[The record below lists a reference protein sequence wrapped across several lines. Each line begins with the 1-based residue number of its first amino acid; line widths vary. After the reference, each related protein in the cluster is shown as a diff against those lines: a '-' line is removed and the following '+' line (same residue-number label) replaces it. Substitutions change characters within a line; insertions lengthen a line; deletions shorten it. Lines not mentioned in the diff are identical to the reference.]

1 MAERRERSEGGLT
14 SRATV
19 SQAPKSKTGEI
30 ARPRPDTGTARLVR
44 PNYLLPG
51 TASVRKEMPAWRRLL
66 AFFKDTWGGRLMLAA
81 LLCGGIERATA
92 WSMPLPWKTGL
103 VVLLLIYGR
112 APLLRVVR
120 ALFYR
125 VRAKLMMAYVLT
137 ALVPL
142 VLGILFTIVSW
153 MILFMA
159 FSTRLVANEFDRHE
173 ATLGAVATTALSV
186 AGSGTASRA
195 DLDAAFSATL
205 TQYANPAWVV
215 VRGGV
220 VLASRGEAPRT
231 VPAWIE
237 GDSFSGLVRHGDK
250 MFLRAVARKGN
261 AFAIVE
267 VPYEVSLF
275 ATIENQSGIVVSSLS
290 GTTQS
295 RGSGVR
301 VSRTASRARGRGPSM
316 GASHTQFDWETG
328 ARATATITF
337 NVNPPKLYESLT
349 TGTERFS
356 QLLLIALGTVATLFA
371 FVYLV
376 ALVFG
381 TALVRSIT
389 AAVHALSV
397 GTLKLQRGDFSHRII
412 VRSKDQLGDLAQSFN
427 SMSQGIED
435 LLEQQGEKER
445 MEEDLRVARNIQMS
459 LLPQDYIEVDGL
471 KIAAVCLPANEM
483 GGDYYDL
490 LPLSDHR
497 LGVLI
502 ADVSGKGTSAAL
514 YMAELKGLIL
524 SLSRNHDSPKELL
537 TELNL
542 ILAPNLDRRSFV
554 TMTYAIVDSRK
565 RTLRVARAGHNPL
578 IHFDGRTGLTQLL
591 SPPGLALGFD
601 SGNTFKAVIQELEL
615 PLVHGDTFLFF
626 TDGISE
632 AMNGNSDLFGE
643 GRLAAILK
651 EANALSSD
659 DLKERIL
666 QEVRTFAAGES
677 PHDDMTLVI
686 VKVV

>member
-1 MAERRERSEGGLT
+1 MRAEG
-14 SRATV
+14 
-19 SQAPKSKTGEI
+19 
-30 ARPRPDTGTARLVR
+30 
-44 PNYLLPG
+44 
-51 TASVRKEMPAWRRLL
+51 PAWRRLL
-66 AFFKDTWGGRLMLAA
+66 LFLKNTWGGRVMVAA
-81 LLCGGIERATA
+81 VLCGVLEASLDI
-92 WSMPLPWKTGL
+92 SIPLPWKTTL
-103 VVLLLIYGR
+103 VVLLIVYGR
-112 APLLRVVR
+112 SPTVRLVR

-125 VRAKLMMAYVLT
+125 VRAKLMMAYGLT

-142 VLGILFTIVSW
+142 GLGIIFTLVSW
-153 MILFMA
+153 MILLLA
-159 FSTRLVANEFDRHE
+159 FSTRLVTNELDRHE

-186 AGSGTASRA
+186 AGSGTASKA
-195 DLDAAFSATL
+195 DLDAAFATTL
-205 TQYANPAWVV
+205 AEHASPAWTVV
-215 VRGGV
+215 QDGV
-220 VLASRGEAPRT
+220 VLTSRGEAPRS

-237 GDSFSGLVRHGDK
+237 GDRFSGLVRDGEKK
-250 MFLRAVARKGN
+250 MLRAVARKGTS
-261 AFAIVE
+261 FAIVE
-267 VPYEVSLF
+267 TPYEASLF
-275 ATIENQSGIVVSSLS
+275 ASLENQSGIVVSSFNNIVP
-290 GTTQS
+290 S
-295 RGSGVR
+295 RGPRVR
-301 VSRTASRARGRGPSM
+301 VSRQSSGSNM
-316 GASHTQFDWETG
+316 GVATHDQFDWETG
-328 ARATATITF
+328 ARASVAILF
-337 NVNPPKLYESLT
+337 NVNPPKLYDSLT
-349 TGTERFS
+349 PGKERIS
-356 QLLLIALGTVATLFA
+356 QILLIALGVVAVIFA
-371 FVYLV
+371 GVYLV
-376 ALVFG
+376 ALMFG

-389 AAVHALSV
+389 GSVHALSV
-397 GTLKLQRGDFSHRII
+397 GTMKLQRGDFSHRII
-412 VRSKDQLGDLAQSFN
+412 VGSKDQLGDLAQSFN

-459 LLPQDYIEVDGL
+459 LLPQEYVEVEGL

-524 SLSRNHDSPKELL
+524 SLSRNHDSPKALL
-537 TELNL
+537 TELNE

-554 TMTYAIVDSRK
+554 TMTYAIIDSKK

-578 IHFDGRTGLTQLL
+578 IHFDGRTGLTRLL
-591 SPPGLALGFD
+591 APPGLALGFD
-601 SGNTFKAVIQELEL
+601 SGETFKSIIQELEL
-615 PLVHGDTFLFF
+615 PLVPGDSFLFF

-632 AMNGNSDLFGE
+632 AMNGSAELFGE

-651 EANALSSD
+651 DANALSSD

-666 QEVRTFAAGES
+666 QEVRTFAEGES

>member
-1 MAERRERSEGGLT
+1 MAPRT
-14 SRATV
+14 
-19 SQAPKSKTGEI
+19 KTGEI
-30 ARPRPDTGTARLVR
+30 ARHRSDTGTSRIAR

-51 TASVRKEMPAWRRLL
+51 TGSVRAEMSAWRRLIVFL
-66 AFFKDTWGGRLMLAA
+66 KDSWGGRLMLLAI
-81 LLCGGIERATA
+81 LCGVGEVATGYPV
-92 WSMPLPWKTGL
+92 PLPWKTALG
-103 VVLLLIYGR
+103 VLLIIYGR
-112 APLLRVVR
+112 KPAIRLVR
-120 ALFYR
+120 ALFYK
-125 VRAKLMMAYVLT
+125 VRAKLMMAYALT

-142 VLGILFTIVSW
+142 GLGLLFMAASW
-153 MILFMA
+153 MILFLA
-159 FSTRLVANEFDRHE
+159 FSTRLVSNEFDRHE
-173 ATLGAVATTALSV
+173 ATLEAVATTALSV

-195 DLDAAFSATL
+195 DLDAAFATTL
-205 TQYANPAWVV
+205 TRYTASAWTVV
-215 VRGGV
+215 SKGA
-220 VLASRGEAPRT
+220 VLASRGSAPRVFPT
-231 VPAWIE
+231 WIE
-237 GDSFSGLVRHGDK
+237 GDRFSGLVRDGEK
-250 MFLRAVARKGN
+250 VFLRAAARKGE

-275 ATIENQSGIVVSSLS
+275 AGIERQSGIVVSNLS
-290 GTTQS
+290 VTAQS
-295 RGSGVR
+295 RSSPRMR
-301 VSRTASRARGRGPSM
+301 VSRQAESTRGRGPSM
-316 GASHTQFDWETG
+316 VTSHDQFDWETG
-328 ARATATITF
+328 ARSTAAIAF
-337 NVNPPKLYESLT
+337 NVNPPRLYESLT

-356 QLLLIALGTVATLFA
+356 QLLLIFLGAVAVLFA

-376 ALVFG
+376 ALMFG

-389 AAVHALSV
+389 GSVHALSI
-397 GTLKLQRGDFSHRII
+397 GTMKLQRGDFSHRII

-459 LLPQDYIEVDGL
+459 LLPQEYVEVEGL

-490 LPLSDHR
+490 LPLSNHR

-524 SLSRNHDSPKELL
+524 SLSRNHDSPKALL
-537 TELNL
+537 TELNE

-554 TMTYAIVDSRK
+554 TMTYAIIDSRK

-578 IHFDGRTGLTQLL
+578 IHFDGRTDQTRLL

-601 SGNTFKAVIQELEL
+601 SGDTFKAVIQELEI

-632 AMNGNSDLFGE
+632 AMNGSSELFGE

-666 QEVRTFAAGES
+666 HEVRVFAAGES
-677 PHDDMTLVI
+677 PHDDMTMVI

>member
-1 MAERRERSEGGLT
+1 MFLSA
-14 SRATV
+14 
-19 SQAPKSKTGEI
+19 
-30 ARPRPDTGTARLVR
+30 
-44 PNYLLPG
+44 
-51 TASVRKEMPAWRRLL
+51 
-66 AFFKDTWGGRLMLAA
+66 
-81 LLCGGIERATA
+81 LCGVAESALAI
-92 WSMPLPWKTGL
+92 SIPLPWRTALFVLL
-103 VVLLLIYGR
+103 VVYGR
-112 APLLRVVR
+112 APVARAFR

-125 VRAKLMMAYVLT
+125 VRAKLLMAYVLT

-142 VLGILFTIVSW
+142 VLGVLFTFVSWLILF
-153 MILFMA
+153 LA
-159 FSTRLVANEFDRHE
+159 FSTRLVSNEFERRE
-173 ATLGAVATTALSV
+173 AALSAVANTALSV
-186 AGSGTASRA
+186 AGSGTASKA
-195 DLDAAFSATL
+195 DLDAAFATALSQHPSAAWTL
-205 TQYANPAWVV
+205 
-215 VRGGV
+215 VRDGV
-220 VLASRGEAPRT
+220 VLANRGSAPR
-231 VPAWIE
+231 VAPSWLE
-237 GDSFSGLVRHGDK
+237 GDRFSGLVRDGETK
-250 MFLRAVARKGN
+250 VLRAVSRGGKS
-261 AFAIVE
+261 FAIVE
-267 VPYEVSLF
+267 IPYDASLF
-275 ATIENQSGIVVSSLS
+275 VRLDNESGIVVHLEVP
-290 GTTQS
+290 G
-295 RGSGVR
+295 RPPARGVR
-301 VSRTASRARGRGPSM
+301 VGVSRQTSGSNTFVAT
-316 GASHTQFDWETG
+316 HDQFDWETG
-328 ARATATITF
+328 ARSSVVIPFA
-337 NVNPPKLYESLT
+337 VNPPRLYDSLT
-349 TGTERFS
+349 PGKERIS
-356 QLLLIALGTVATLFA
+356 QFLLFALVAVAVLFA
-371 FVYLV
+371 FVYFV
-376 ALVFG
+376 ALLFG

-389 AAVHALSV
+389 ASVHALSV

-459 LLPQDYIEVDGL
+459 LLPQEYVEIEGL

-490 LPLSDHR
+490 LPLSNHR

-524 SLSRNHDSPKELL
+524 SLSRNHDSSKDLL
-537 TELNL
+537 VELNE

-554 TMTYAIVDSRK
+554 TMTYAIIDSQK

-578 IHFDGRTGLTQLL
+578 IHFDGRTGQTRLL

-601 SGNTFKAVIQELEL
+601 SGEKFKSIIQEVEL

-632 AMNGNSDLFGE
+632 AMNGASELFGE
-643 GRLAAILK
+643 SRLADILK
-651 EANALSSD
+651 HASELSSD

-666 QEVRTFAAGES
+666 HEVRAFAAGES

>member
-1 MAERRERSEGGLT
+1 MSL
-14 SRATV
+14 
-19 SQAPKSKTGEI
+19 APKPGTGEL
-30 ARPRPDTGTARLVR
+30 ARPRPDVGTARIR
-44 PNYLLPG
+44 ANYLLPG
-51 TASVRKEMPAWRRLL
+51 RESTRTEAPLWRRLL
-66 AFFKDTWGGRLMLAA
+66 IFLKDSWGGRFMFAA
-81 LLCGGIERATA
+81 FLCGALEVGLAVNV
-92 WSMPLPWKTGL
+92 PLPWKTALFVLL
-103 VVLLLIYGR
+103 VVYGR
-112 APLLRVVR
+112 APALRLVR

-125 VRAKLMMAYVLT
+125 VRAKLMMAYALT

-142 VLGILFTIVSW
+142 VLGVFFTLTSWLILF
-153 MILFMA
+153 LA
-159 FSTRLVANEFDRHE
+159 FSTRLVTNEFDRRE
-173 ATLGAVATTALSV
+173 ATLSAVATTALSV
-186 AGSGTASRA
+186 VGSGTASKA
-195 DLDAAFSATL
+195 DLDAAFATAL
-205 TQYANPAWVV
+205 TQHASPAWIVA
-215 VRGGV
+215 RDGV
-220 VLASRGEAPRT
+220 VLASRGSVPRA

-237 GDSFSGLVRHGDK
+237 GDRFSGLVRDGDQK
-250 MFLRAVARKGN
+250 MLRAVARKGTS
-261 AFAIVE
+261 FAMVE
-267 VPYEVSLF
+267 VPYDPSLF
-275 ATIENQSGIVVSSLS
+275 AALENETGIVVSLDSPGPS
-290 GTTQS
+290 SSATP
-295 RGSGVR
+295 
-301 VSRTASRARGRGPSM
+301 GRGLRVKGSRQRPGSNTFV
-316 GASHTQFDWETG
+316 ATHDQFDWETG
-328 ARATATITF
+328 ARASVTIPF
-337 NVNPPKLYESLT
+337 NVNPPKLYDYLT
-349 TGTERFS
+349 PGKERVS
-356 QLLLIALGTVATLFA
+356 QLLLIALLVVAVIFA
-371 FVYLV
+371 CVYLV
-376 ALVFG
+376 ALLFG

-389 AAVHALSV
+389 GSVHALSV
-397 GTLKLQRGDFSHRII
+397 GTNKLQRGDFSHRII

-459 LLPQDYIEVDGL
+459 LLPQEYVEVEGL

-490 LPLSDHR
+490 LPLSGDR

-524 SLSRNHDSPKELL
+524 SLSRNHDSPGALL
-537 TELNL
+537 TELNE

-554 TMTYAIVDSRK
+554 TMTYAIIDSRK

-578 IHFDGRTGLTQLL
+578 IHFDGRTGLTHLL

-601 SGNTFKAVIQELEL
+601 SGDTFKAVIREIEL

-632 AMNGNSDLFGE
+632 AMNGSSELFGE

-651 EANALSSD
+651 DANTLSSD

-666 QEVRTFAAGES
+666 HEVRVFAAGES

>member
-1 MAERRERSEGGLT
+1 MS
-14 SRATV
+14 V
-19 SQAPKSKTGEI
+19 APKPKTGEI
-30 ARPRPDTGTARLVR
+30 ARPRPDAGSTTSRLVR

-51 TASVRKEMPAWRRLL
+51 TGSVRTEMPAWRRLF
-66 AFFKDTWGGRLMLAA
+66 AFLRNTWGGRLMLAA
-81 LLCGGIERATA
+81 FLCGVIEANFPV
-92 WSMPLPWKTGL
+92 SIPLPWKTVL
-103 VVLLLIYGR
+103 VVLLIIYGR
-112 APLLRVVR
+112 KPTVRVVR

-125 VRAKLMMAYVLT
+125 VRAKLLMAYVLT

-142 VLGILFTIVSW
+142 VLGVIFIVVSW
-153 MILFMA
+153 MILFLA
-159 FSTRLVANEFDRHE
+159 FSTRLVTNEFDRRE
-173 ATLGAVATTALSV
+173 ATLGAVAATALSV
-186 AGSGTASRA
+186 AETGSASKA
-195 DLDAAFSATL
+195 DLDAAFATAL
-205 TQYANPAWVV
+205 TQHASPAWTV
-215 VRGGV
+215 VRDGV
-220 VLASRGEAPRT
+220 VLASRGEAPR
-231 VPAWIE
+231 VFPKWIE
-237 GDSFSGLVRHGDK
+237 GDRFSGLVRDGDRK
-250 MFLRAVARKGN
+250 VLRAVARKGR

-267 VPYEVSLF
+267 TPYDPSLF
-275 ATIENQSGIVVSSLS
+275 AALENESGIVVNLGSQATPQGRGIRVTTSRQTS
-290 GTTQS
+290 GTNNFVAT
-295 RGSGVR
+295 
-301 VSRTASRARGRGPSM
+301 
-316 GASHTQFDWETG
+316 HDQFDWETG
-328 ARATATITF
+328 ARSSVLIPF
-337 NVNPPKLYESLT
+337 SVNPPRLYDSLT
-349 TGTERFS
+349 PGKERIS
-356 QLLLIALGTVATLFA
+356 QILLIALGAVAALFA
-371 FVYLV
+371 FVYFV
-376 ALVFG
+376 ALMFG

-389 AAVHALSV
+389 GSVHALSV
-397 GTLKLQRGDFSHRII
+397 GTMKLQRGDFSHRII
-412 VRSKDQLGDLAQSFN
+412 VHSKDQLGDLAQSFN

-459 LLPQDYIEVDGL
+459 LLPQEYVEVEGL

-490 LPLSDHR
+490 LPLSNHR

-524 SLSRNHDSPKELL
+524 SLSRNHDSPKALL
-537 TELNL
+537 TELNE

-554 TMTYAIVDSRK
+554 TMTYAIIDSQK

-578 IHFDGRTGLTQLL
+578 IHFDGRTGLTHLL

-632 AMNGNSDLFGE
+632 AMNGASELFGE

-666 QEVRTFAAGES
+666 HEVRVFAAGES
-677 PHDDMTLVI
+677 PHDDMTMVI

>member
-1 MAERRERSEGGLT
+1 MSL
-14 SRATV
+14 
-19 SQAPKSKTGEI
+19 APKPKTGEL
-30 ARPRPDTGTARLVR
+30 ARPRPDTGAGTARLVR
-44 PNYLLPG
+44 PSYLLPG
-51 TASVRKEMPAWRRLL
+51 TESARKEVSPWRRLFTFL
-66 AFFKDTWGGRLMLAA
+66 RRTWSGRVMVACV
-81 LLCGGIERATA
+81 LCGVAENILAVA
-92 WSMPLPWKTGL
+92 IPLPWRTVL
-103 VVLLLIYGR
+103 FVLLIIHGR
-112 APLLRVVR
+112 GFAVR
-120 ALFYR
+120 TVRGLFYR
-125 VRAKLMMAYVLT
+125 VRAKLMMAYALT

-142 VLGILFTIVSW
+142 ALGIIFTLVSW
-153 MILFMA
+153 LILFLA
-159 FSTRLVANEFDRHE
+159 FSTRLVTNEFDRRE
-173 ATLGAVATTALSV
+173 ATLGAVAATAVSV
-186 AGSGTASRA
+186 AESGTASKA
-195 DLDAAFSATL
+195 DLDAAFATAL
-205 TQYANPAWVV
+205 TQHAAPAWTV

-220 VLASRGEAPRT
+220 VLASRGAAPR
-231 VPAWIE
+231 VFPAWVE
-237 GDSFSGLVRHGDK
+237 GDRFSGLVRDGDRK
-250 MFLRAVARKGN
+250 VLRAISRKGTS
-261 AFAIVE
+261 FAIVE
-267 VPYEVSLF
+267 IPYDASLF
-275 ATIENQSGIVVSSLS
+275 VALDTDSGIVVNL
-290 GTTQS
+290 GDQVQAAS
-295 RGSGVR
+295 RPRVR
-301 VSRTASRARGRGPSM
+301 VSRQTSGSNTFVAT
-316 GASHTQFDWETG
+316 HDQYDWETG
-328 ARATATITF
+328 ARSSTLIPF
-337 NVNPPKLYESLT
+337 SVNPPRLYASLT
-349 TGTERFS
+349 PGKERIS
-356 QLLLIALGTVATLFA
+356 QILLIALVAVATLFA

-376 ALVFG
+376 ALMFG

-389 AAVHALSV
+389 ASVHALSI
-397 GTLKLQRGDFSHRII
+397 GTMKLQRGDFSHRII

-459 LLPQDYIEVDGL
+459 LLPQEYVEVEGL

-490 LPLSDHR
+490 LPLSNHR

-524 SLSRNHDSPKELL
+524 SLSRNHDSPKALL
-537 TELNL
+537 TELNE

-554 TMTYAIVDSRK
+554 TMTYAIIDSQK

-578 IHFDGRTGLTQLL
+578 IHFDGRTAQTRLL

-601 SGNTFKAVIQELEL
+601 AGETFKNVIQELEI

-632 AMNGNSDLFGE
+632 AMNGSSELFGE
-643 GRLAAILK
+643 SRLTDILK
-651 EANALSSD
+651 DASALSSD

-666 QEVRTFAAGES
+666 HEVRTFAAGES

>member
-1 MAERRERSEGGLT
+1 MSL
-14 SRATV
+14 
-19 SQAPKSKTGEI
+19 APRPSTGEI
-30 ARPRPDTGTARLVR
+30 ARPRPDTGTSRIAR

-51 TASVRKEMPAWRRLL
+51 TESIRREIPVWRRLFSFL
-66 AFFKDTWGGRLMLAA
+66 KDTWGGRVMAA
-81 LLCGGIERATA
+81 CALYGVAESKLGLSLPVPWRTALFILL
-92 WSMPLPWKTGL
+92 
-103 VVLLLIYGR
+103 VIYGR
-112 APLLRVVR
+112 APLVRLTR

-125 VRAKLMMAYVLT
+125 VRAKLLMAYVLT

-142 VLGILFTIVSW
+142 VLGVIFIFVSW
-153 MILFMA
+153 MILFLA
-159 FSTRLVANEFDRHE
+159 FSTRLVSNEFERRE
-173 ATLGAVATTALSV
+173 GTLGAVATTALSV
-186 AGSGTASRA
+186 AGSGSASKA
-195 DLDAAFSATL
+195 DLDAAFATAL
-205 TQYANPAWVV
+205 TQHPSAAWVV
-215 VRGGV
+215 MRDGV
-220 VLASRGEAPRT
+220 VLASRGSAPRA
-231 VPAWIE
+231 VPSWIE
-237 GDSFSGLVRHGDK
+237 GDRFSGLVRDGETRV
-250 MFLRAVARKGN
+250 LRAVSRSGKS
-261 AFAIVE
+261 FAIVE
-267 VPYEVSLF
+267 IPYDASLF
-275 ATIENQSGIVVSSLS
+275 VKLDNESGIVVNLDTA
-290 GTTQS
+290 G
-295 RGSGVR
+295 RAARGVR
-301 VSRTASRARGRGPSM
+301 VGVTRQTSGSNTFVAT
-316 GASHTQFDWETG
+316 HDQYDWETG
-328 ARATATITF
+328 ARSSIVIPF
-337 NVNPPKLYESLT
+337 SVNPPRLYDSLT
-349 TGTERFS
+349 PGTERIS
-356 QLLLIALGTVATLFA
+356 QFLLFALIAVAVLFA

-376 ALVFG
+376 ALLFG

-389 AAVHALSV
+389 GAVHALSV
-397 GTLKLQRGDFSHRII
+397 GTTKLQRGDFSHRII

-459 LLPQDYIEVDGL
+459 LLPQEYVEIEGL

-490 LPLSDHR
+490 LPLSNHR

-524 SLSRNHDSPKELL
+524 SLSRNHGSPKDLL
-537 TELNL
+537 VELNE

-554 TMTYAIVDSRK
+554 TMTYAIIDSMK
-565 RTLRVARAGHNPL
+565 RTLHVARAGHNPL
-578 IHFDGRTGLTQLL
+578 IHFDGRTGQTRLL

-601 SGNTFKAVIQELEL
+601 SGERFKSIIQEVEI

-632 AMNGNSDLFGE
+632 AMNGSSELFGE
-643 GRLAAILK
+643 SRLADILK
-651 EANALSSD
+651 HASELSSD

-666 QEVRTFAAGES
+666 HEVRTFAAGES

>member
-1 MAERRERSEGGLT
+1 MSFGPRPNTSEIV
-14 SRATV
+14 RV
-19 SQAPKSKTGEI
+19 
-30 ARPRPDTGTARLVR
+30 RPDTGSSRPIR

-51 TASVRKEMPAWRRLL
+51 TEPVRKEPSLWSRLF
-66 AFFKDTWGGRLMLAA
+66 AFVRNTWGGRVMVAA
-81 LLCGGIERATA
+81 VLCGVVEAAFAVNI
-92 WSMPLPWKTGL
+92 PLPWRTTL
-103 VVLLLIYGR
+103 IVLLLIYGR
-112 APLLRVVR
+112 TLPARVIR
-120 ALFYR
+120 ALLYR
-125 VRAKLMMAYVLT
+125 VRAKLLMAYALT

-142 VLGILFTIVSW
+142 VLGVLFILVSW

-159 FSTRLVANEFDRHE
+159 FSTRLVTNEFDRRE
-173 ATLGAVATTALSV
+173 ATLSAVASTALSV
-186 AGSGTASRA
+186 ADSGSASKA
-195 DLDAAFSATL
+195 DLDAAFATAL
-205 TQYANPAWVV
+205 TQHTAPAWTV

-220 VLASRGEAPRT
+220 VLSSRGNAPREFPSW
-231 VPAWIE
+231 VE
-237 GDSFSGLVRHGDK
+237 GERFSGLVRDGEGK
-250 MFLRAVARKGN
+250 FFRAVSRHGKS
-261 AFAIVE
+261 FAIVE
-267 VPYEVSLF
+267 IPYDSSLF
-275 ATIENQSGIVVSSLS
+275 QALENESGIVVNLDESP
-290 GTTQS
+290 
-295 RGSGVR
+295 RGPGQPRVR
-301 VSRTASRARGRGPSM
+301 VSRQSSGSNTFVAT
-316 GASHTQFDWETG
+316 HDQYDWETG
-328 ARATATITF
+328 ARSSSLIPF
-337 NVNPPKLYESLT
+337 SVNPPKLYASLT
-349 TGTERFS
+349 PGKERIS
-356 QLLLIALGTVATLFA
+356 QVLFFALVAVAVLFA

-389 AAVHALSV
+389 GSVHALSV
-397 GTLKLQRGDFSHRII
+397 GTIKLQRGDFSHRII

-459 LLPQDYIEVDGL
+459 LLPQEYVEVEGL

-483 GGDYYDL
+483 GGDYFDL
-490 LPLSDHR
+490 LPLSNHR
-497 LGVLI
+497 VGVLI

-524 SLSRNHDSPKELL
+524 SLSRNHDSPKALL
-537 TELNL
+537 TELNE

-554 TMTYAIVDSRK
+554 TMTYAIIDSAH

-578 IHFDGRTGLTQLL
+578 IHFDGRTGETRLL

-601 SGNTFKAVIQELEL
+601 SGEMFKSVIQELEL

-632 AMNGNSDLFGE
+632 AMNGKAELFGE
-643 GRLAAILK
+643 GRLTDILK
-651 EANALSSD
+651 DANGLSSD

-666 QEVRTFAAGES
+666 HEVRTFAAGES
-677 PHDDMTLVI
+677 PHDDMTMVI

>member
-1 MAERRERSEGGLT
+1 MR
-14 SRATV
+14 
-19 SQAPKSKTGEI
+19 I
-30 ARPRPDTGTARLVR
+30 AR

-51 TASVRKEMPAWRRLL
+51 TESVRKELPAWRRLL
-66 AFFKDTWGGRLMLAA
+66 AFLKDSWGGRLMLVAM
-81 LLCGGIERATA
+81 LCGIVQQATGFVV
-92 WSMPLPWKTGL
+92 PLPWRTAL

-112 APLLRVVR
+112 KPVVRLVR

-125 VRAKLMMAYVLT
+125 VRAKLLMAYVLT

-142 VLGILFTIVSW
+142 VLGVLFTITSW
-153 MILFMA
+153 MILFLA
-159 FSTRLVANEFDRHE
+159 FSTRLVSNEFDRRE
-173 ATLGAVATTALSV
+173 ATLGAVAATALSV
-186 AGSGTASRA
+186 AGSGTASKA
-195 DLDAAFSATL
+195 DLDAAFATAL
-205 TQYANPAWVV
+205 TQHASPAWKVV
-215 VRGGV
+215 SNGV
-220 VLASRGEAPRT
+220 VLASRGEAPRA

-237 GDSFSGLVRHGDK
+237 DDRFAGLVRDGERK
-250 MFLRAVARKGN
+250 VLRAVARKG
-261 AFAIVE
+261 ASFAIVE
-267 VPYEVSLF
+267 TPYDPTLF
-275 ATIENQSGIVVSSLS
+275 AALENQSGIVVNLDTPRS
-290 GTTQS
+290 GA
-295 RGSGVR
+295 VR
-301 VSRTASRARGRGPSM
+301 APRVGVSRQSSGSNSFIAT
-316 GASHTQFDWETG
+316 HDQYDWETG
-328 ARATATITF
+328 ARSSVLIPF
-337 NVNPPKLYESLT
+337 SVNLPRLYDSLT
-349 TGTERFS
+349 PGTERIS
-356 QLLLIALGTVATLFA
+356 QFLLIALIAVAVLFA

-389 AAVHALSV
+389 ASVHALSI
-397 GTLKLQRGDFSHRII
+397 GTMKLQRGDFSHRII

-459 LLPQDYIEVDGL
+459 LLPQEYVEVEGL

-490 LPLSDHR
+490 LPLANHR

-524 SLSRNHDSPKELL
+524 SLSRNHDSPKALL
-537 TELNL
+537 TELNE

-554 TMTYAIVDSRK
+554 TMTYAIIDSQK

-578 IHFDGRTGLTQLL
+578 IHFDGRTGQTRLL

-601 SGNTFKAVIQELEL
+601 SGDTFKAVIQELEI

-632 AMNGNSDLFGE
+632 AMNGASELFGE

-651 EANALSSD
+651 EASTLSSD

-666 QEVRTFAAGES
+666 HEVRVFAAGES
-677 PHDDMTLVI
+677 PHDDMTMVI

>member
-1 MAERRERSEGGLT
+1 MR
-14 SRATV
+14 
-19 SQAPKSKTGEI
+19 I
-30 ARPRPDTGTARLVR
+30 AR

-51 TASVRKEMPAWRRLL
+51 TESVRAEMPAWRRLL
-66 AFFKDTWGGRLMLAA
+66 GFLKDSWGGRLMLVAI
-81 LLCGGIERATA
+81 LCGVVERATGFA
-92 WSMPLPWKTGL
+92 IPLPWKTAL
-103 VVLLLIYGR
+103 VVLLIIHGR
-112 APLLRVVR
+112 KAAIRVVR

-142 VLGILFTIVSW
+142 VLGILFTITSW
-153 MILFMA
+153 LILFLA
-159 FSTRLVANEFDRHE
+159 FSTRLVTNEFDRRE
-173 ATLGAVATTALSV
+173 ATLAAVASTALSV
-186 AGSGTASRA
+186 AGSGTASKA
-195 DLDAAFSATL
+195 DLDAAFSTAL
-205 TQYANPAWVV
+205 TQHASPAWTVV
-215 VRGGV
+215 ANKT
-220 VLASRGEAPRT
+220 VLASRGEAPSA

-237 GDSFSGLVRHGDK
+237 GDRFAGLVREGEK
-250 MFLRAVARKGN
+250 KVLRAVARKGTS
-261 AFAIVE
+261 FAIVE
-267 VPYEVSLF
+267 TPYDPSLF
-275 ATIENQSGIVVSSLS
+275 AALENESGIVVNLNAPRQGAS
-290 GTTQS
+290 G
-295 RGSGVR
+295 RGLR
-301 VSRTASRARGRGPSM
+301 VGASRQSSGSNNFVAT
-316 GASHTQFDWETG
+316 HDQFDWETG
-328 ARATATITF
+328 ARSSVLIPF
-337 NVNPPKLYESLT
+337 SVNPPRLYDSLT
-349 TGTERFS
+349 PGKERIS
-356 QLLLIALGTVATLFA
+356 QILLIALIAVAVLFA

-376 ALVFG
+376 ALMFG

-389 AAVHALSV
+389 GSVHALSI
-397 GTLKLQRGDFSHRII
+397 GTMKLQRGDFSHRII

-459 LLPQDYIEVDGL
+459 LLPQEYVEVEGL

-490 LPLSDHR
+490 LPLANHR

-524 SLSRNHDSPKELL
+524 SLSRNHDSPKALL
-537 TELNL
+537 TELNE

-554 TMTYAIVDSRK
+554 TMTYAIIDSKK

-578 IHFDGRTGLTQLL
+578 IHFDGRTDQTRLL

-601 SGNTFKAVIQELEL
+601 AGDTFKAVIQELEI

-632 AMNGNSDLFGE
+632 AMNGASELFGE

-666 QEVRTFAAGES
+666 HEVRVFAAGES
-677 PHDDMTLVI
+677 PHDDMTMVI